1 MVSCLYCVS
10 VKLQKICTHQNDQSK
25 CSPTYIYMHKKNAL
39 NLHFR
44 QRQSVESPHKKDNAM
59 WQSHLFRQF
68 DAVIGMKRI
77 RWYQPK
83 IPEHPSVLISY
94 HTAENKACQTKW
106 IRYVN
111 APEIYMEPSEYMLVP
126 YRNYKR
132 VATWSYTTDLK
143 HNEKYTQTVIN
154 GLNLDV
160 KYRTQPNSEMSS
172 SLLLFTSQLDDSVE
186 DDGPKPGSTAMDCT
200 GTSGGLSLSF
210 RNESMRME
218 RLLGSICQTFAVMT
232 IGLQCVHL
240 GCDQVIYDSLYQG
253 QLY

>member
-1 MVSCLYCVS
+1 MS
-10 VKLQKICTHQNDQSK
+10 
-25 CSPTYIYMHKKNAL
+25 SPRT
-39 NLHFR
+39 
-44 QRQSVESPHKKDNAM
+44 KKDNAT

-126 YRNYKR
+126 NRNYKR
-132 VATWSYTTDLK
+132 VATWSYITDLK
-143 HNEKYTQTVIN
+143 HNEKNTQTVIN

-160 KYRTQPNSEMSS
+160 KYRTQPNSEMSPPSCS
-172 SLLLFTSQLDDSVE
+172 SLLSLTIPLKTMAQNPEAQPWTVR
-186 DDGPKPGSTAMDCT
+186 
-200 GTSGGLSLSF
+200 GLVGVSRS
-210 RNESMRME
+210 RSETR
-218 RLLGSICQTFAVMT
+218 A
-232 IGLQCVHL
+232 
-240 GCDQVIYDSLYQG
+240 
-253 QLY
+253 